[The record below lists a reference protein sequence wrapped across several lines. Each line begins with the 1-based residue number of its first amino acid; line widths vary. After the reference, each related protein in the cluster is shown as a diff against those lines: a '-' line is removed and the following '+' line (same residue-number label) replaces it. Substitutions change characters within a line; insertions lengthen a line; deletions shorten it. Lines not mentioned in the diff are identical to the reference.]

1 MMLFMNL
8 LSVISPNFGSGRI
21 SRFSGRRRRDIVYI
35 PLFRTLGAVFRT
47 ALPAVL
53 DTLGVENAAQHV
65 VAHARKVADA
75 ASADQH
81 DRVLLQVV
89 AFAGDVGDH
98 LALVR
103 QTNLGDLAKGRVR
116 LLRSRRIDAGA
127 DAALLRILL
136 HRRDLRFG
144 LLRFATLADQ
154 LVDRRHWNPSPK
166 LLYCNAKCARL
177 PGRPLSAPQAL
188 ASTCSSVQLKK
199 RPKGSVW

>member
-21 SRFSGRRRRDIVYI
+21 SRFSGRGGRDFCYI
-35 PLFRTLGAVFRT
+35 PLLRTLCAVLRT
-47 ALPAVL
+47 ALATVL

-65 VAHARKVADA
+65 VANAGKVADA

-81 DRVLLQVV
+81 HAVLLKVV
-89 AFAGDVGDH
+89 AFTGDVGDD

-103 QTNLGDLAKGRVR
+103 QTNLGPLAKGRVR

-136 HRRDLRFG
+136 HRRDLGFG
-144 LLRFATLADQ
+144 LLRFATLA
-154 LVDRRHWNPSPK
+154 
-166 LLYCNAKCARL
+166 
-177 PGRPLSAPQAL
+177 
-188 ASTCSSVQLKK
+188 
-199 RPKGSVW
+199 

>member
-35 PLFRTLGAVFRT
+35 PLFRTLGAVLRT

-53 DTLGVENAAQHV
+53 DTLGVENAAQHM
-65 VAHARKVADA
+65 VADTRKVAHA
-75 ASADQH
+75 ASADEH
-81 DRVLLQVV
+81 DAVLLQVV
-89 AFAGDVGDH
+89 AFAGDIGDD

-103 QTNLGDLAKGRVR
+103 QTNLGHLAKGRVR

-136 HRRDLRFG
+136 HRRDLGLG
-144 LLRFATLADQ
+144 LLRLATLADQ
-154 LVDRRHWNPSPK
+154 LVDRRHEAFTSFK
-166 LLYCNAKCARL
+166 LLCRGAKNASNR
-177 PGRPLSAPQAL
+177 G
-188 ASTCSSVQLKK
+188 
-199 RPKGSVW
+199 